1 MAYNLNKIAR
11 LYDVDEVRKKL
22 DARTNILTYNNAG
35 AHNSI
40 YRGKNLGTAISS
52 AHISAIQNGSFAD
65 LYPGDY
71 FKLAIDGTTTA
82 YVVGCNANP
91 RIATNHLLL
100 WLVNPNWKFTVND
113 TNTCAGA
120 LLNSKMYTVHLPYIL
135 GKIREVIPDANILP
149 WLERI
154 SDSLDAE
161 GNVNHWTHFDTTD
174 ANPVKIGVPSFCNLV
189 GYDVTN
195 NHGYQCAGGNPDW
208 PAFRLNPS
216 LRIQAGYIWL
226 DSNHNATMW
235 HFLNWPLSQIW
246 GYPAAQKM
254 GDDVNY
260 MRIYP
265 YIHIG

>member
-1 MAYNLNKIAR
+1 MNIDKVT
-11 LYDVDEVRKKL
+11 VDGKDLK
-22 DARTNILTYNNAG
+22 TTIKILTYNNAG

-40 YRGKNLGTAISS
+40 YRGENLGTAILS

-65 LYPGDY
+65 EYPGDY
-71 FKLAIDGTTTA
+71 FRLSIDGTTTA
-82 YVVGCNANP
+82 YVIGCNVNP
-91 RIATNHLLL
+91 SLSTNHLLL

-113 TNTCAGA
+113 TNTCEGA

-149 WLERI
+149 WSEDI

-161 GNVNHWTHFDTTD
+161 GNVNHWTHIHTTD
-174 ANPVKIGVPSFCNLV
+174 ENPVKIGIPSFCNLV

-195 NHGYQCAGGNPDW
+195 NHGFQTAGPNPDW
-208 PAFRLNPS
+208 PAFRLNPR
-216 LRIQAGYIWL
+216 LRAYAIYTWL
-226 DSNHNATMW
+226 DSNQNATMW
-235 HFLNWPLSQIW
+235 HALHWTLSKILQRN
-246 GYPAAQKM
+246 AATEI
-254 GDDVNY
+254 GDQYVY